1 MGRHFRVKPLLAVFL
16 SVAAVVISAVHVGI
30 VLTIPVGS
38 FWLSGGAIA
47 ASAVCA
53 AVGGC
58 CLYFVLRRAQLLHRM
73 DDIETERRAL
83 ARMMGY
89 QDARLR
95 SLGAQVELLTAVRE
109 LARVTGDQARFE
121 DILRQLVRIVEGVTR
136 ARDVAVF
143 VCDGQGPPE
152 PAVHSCAGE
161 VTLDSGEIERA
172 VDGTMVSECWQEKSV
187 RVGGDQ
193 DLVTIA
199 SVLMVEGERVG
210 VLYLGVPVEGGQ
222 ADRAGALKQLESDV
236 QDIAKHVALA
246 LKHVYLARCAVRDRL
261 TNLYNRAQLRE
272 DLAAQLAGSGRA
284 RSRCSLLMLDID
296 HFKLVND
303 TYGHLTG
310 DRVLKGVADVL
321 AGAVRSGESC
331 YRYGGEEF
339 AILLPRA
346 RAADATILAERV
358 RRRLA
363 ELDWTAD
370 DGSFKVTLS
379 IGIAQD
385 DGAVRRGEDLIA
397 LADSAL
403 YQAKNAG
410 RDRVVVYGDGGRNA

>member
-1 MGRHFRVKPLLAVFL
+1 MKSLPVIFL
-16 SVAAVVISAVHVGI
+16 SVAAVAISAVHVGI
-30 VLTIPVGS
+30 VLT
-38 FWLSGGAIA
+38 GGTDSTWTLAGALA
-47 ASAVCA
+47 ASAGCA
-53 AVGGC
+53 TVGGC
-58 CLYFVLRRAQLLHRM
+58 CLYLVLHRAQLLHRM
-73 DDIETERRAL
+73 DDVDTERRAL
-83 ARMMGY
+83 VRMMGY

-136 ARDVAVF
+136 AQEVAIF
-143 VCDGQGPPE
+143 VSEGQKPPE
-152 PAVHSCAGE
+152 GAVRSSAGD
-161 VTLDSGEIERA
+161 VTMDAAEIERA
-172 VDGTMVSECWQEKSV
+172 VDRKMVSASWHEKSI
-187 RVGGDQ
+187 RVGGNP

-210 VLYLGVPVEGGQ
+210 VLYLGVPVEGSQ
-222 ADRAGALKQLESDV
+222 ADRTTAIKQLESDI

-246 LKHVYLARCAVRDRL
+246 LKHVYLARYAVRDRL

-272 DLAAQLAGSGRA
+272 DLAAQLTGGGRA
-284 RSRCSLLMLDID
+284 RSTCSLLMVDID
-296 HFKLVND
+296 HFKRVND

-321 AGAVRSGESC
+321 AGVVRSGESC

-346 RAADATILAERV
+346 RSADAAILAERV
-358 RRRLA
+358 RRRVA
-363 ELDWTAD
+363 GLDWPK
-370 DGSFKVTLS
+370 DGVVFRVTLS

-385 DGAVRRGEDLIA
+385 TGDVRKGEDLIA

-410 RDRVVVYGDGGRNA
+410 RDRVIVHGEGGADA

>member
-1 MGRHFRVKPLLAVFL
+1 MRSFL
-16 SVAAVVISAVHVGI
+16 VIFVSVAAVAISTVHVGI
-30 VLTIPVGS
+30 VLMMPPDNVLPLVGA
-38 FWLSGGAIA
+38 LA
-47 ASAVCA
+47 ASAACVV
-53 AVGGC
+53 VGGC
-58 CLYFVLRRAQLLHRM
+58 CLYSVLRRSQLLRRM
-73 DDIETERRAL
+73 DDIDGERRAL

-136 ARDVAVF
+136 AHEVAIF
-143 VCDGQGPPE
+143 VCDGQEPPE
-152 PAVHSCAGE
+152 PAVCSSAGE
-161 VTLDSGEIERA
+161 VTLDSGEIENVADWR
-172 VDGTMVSECWQEKSV
+172 MVSECWHKKSV

-199 SVLMVEGERVG
+199 SALMAEGECVG

-222 ADRAGALKQLESDV
+222 TDRAAALKQLESDV

-246 LKHVYLARCAVRDRL
+246 LKHVYLARYAVRDRL

-272 DLAAQLAGSGRA
+272 DLAAQLTGRGRA

-296 HFKLVND
+296 HFKKVND

-310 DRVLKGVADVL
+310 DRVLQGVSEVL
-321 AGAVRSGESC
+321 ADAVRSGESC

-339 AILLPRA
+339 TILLPRS
-346 RAADATILAERV
+346 RAGDAAILAERI
-358 RRRLA
+358 RRRVA
-363 ELDWTAD
+363 ELDWKAD
-370 DGSFKVTLS
+370 DASVKVTLS

-385 DGAVRRGEDLIA
+385 HGDVRKGEDLIA
-397 LADSAL
+397 LADGAL

-410 RDRVVVYGDGGRNA
+410 RDRVVVCNQEGGDA